1 MGEEPPRPD
10 QDDLK
15 KTINLLVMREPGF
28 KISPAIIWTS
38 SIFLG
43 LLSSVPQIAESHF
56 HAAEAAV
63 NAGITA
69 VFALLM

>member
-1 MGEEPPRPD
+1 M
-10 QDDLK
+10 K
-15 KTINLLVMREPGF
+15 EPGF

-43 LLSSVPQIAESHF
+43 LLSSIPQIAESQF

-63 NAGITA
+63 NAGITTA
-69 VFALLM
+69 FSY